1 MTVSTKTAVYALGA
15 ILSMGAGPSLAQT
28 TPAPAADQAA
38 MVEEVVVT
46 GSRIARR
53 DYTSDTPIV
62 TVGQQAVAA
71 SGAVTPEV
79 ALNQLPQVT
88 PSAGAS
94 ASFVARGGQASINLR
109 GIGQQRTL
117 VLVDGRRMQPS
128 GADGSVDLNV
138 IPNALIDNIE
148 VITGGA
154 SATYGSD
161 AIAGVVNLKLKRHF
175 NGAQIDAQYGG
186 NEHGDGATK
195 SLTATLGSDFAEDRG
210 NAFVSLGYSKRNP
223 IRFTDRDWLRGQI
236 LSNGL
241 ESSIVNV
248 VASNLPSQAAV
259 NAVFAKY
266 GVAPGTVSRSS
277 QLSTNQDN
285 TLFTQAGAVN
295 YRGTTSGRYILF
307 GGNVFSVAGDEF
319 VAQTPMTRYNFV
331 GHADYN
337 VSDKVTAFVDGLFT
351 TYKVT
356 TNGPPATAGSSS
368 GKPVTVPVTNPF
380 IPSDLAS
387 ILASRP
393 NPTAPFT
400 ITQAGYAFGNRAEQ
414 DDYDVY
420 QFTGG
425 LRGKLD
431 TADMTWEVYGTLG
444 RSRYL
449 ATERNYQSIDAMN
462 RLLAA
467 PDGGASLC
475 QGGFNPF
482 GVQPLSK
489 SCRDYIVRTA
499 ENLTVLKQQ
508 IVEANLQGHAFNLP
522 AGEARFAVGADYRKN
537 SYDFRPDALIQTGEL
552 ANYLPIFASSG
563 SDEVREVYG
572 ELLVPVLAGLPLVKQ
587 LDVDLGYRYSD
598 YRTVGGVSTYK
609 ADFNWKVVGALG
621 LRGGYARAIRAPSVG
636 ELYAASS
643 QGQLTLGNPG
653 LIGSGDPCDV
663 RGAYRAAGSP
673 IAAQVRALC
682 IAQGVPTNLVD
693 TFQNSNPRTPFVTSG
708 NTALEP
714 ESTDTYSVGAVL
726 RSTSSNPL
734 LSRLSASVDYYS
746 IKLSDAIGQVTNT
759 VAASQCFNAAVN
771 PTFANSNF
779 YCGLLSRQSATG
791 QLALIQN
798 PQLNLGGYKTSGVD
812 VAFDWSAPFEAFGL
826 SEKLGTLSLNAT
838 VNYLIDFKIQTLP
851 GGPTLD
857 YAGSIGNTQID
868 VFATA
873 HPIWKGAASAAWEV
887 GPVRTALQWRY
898 LGGMDN
904 AANVGTGG
912 TAHGVPSVSYFDLDA
927 VWKVRSGLE
936 LRGGVAN
943 LADKAP
949 PVLNDSIIGALQ
961 TEPYTYDIVGRRF
974 YLAVKASF

>member
-1 MTVSTKTAVYALGA
+1 MRISTKTAVYALGA
-15 ILSMGAGPSLAQT
+15 VVSMAASTSLAQT
-28 TPAPAADQAA
+28 APEPASSQASV
-38 MVEEVVVT
+38 VEEVVVT

-62 TVGQQAVAA
+62 TVGVQAIAA

-128 GADGSVDLNV
+128 GPDGSVDLNV
-138 IPNALIDNIE
+138 IPNALIENIE

-175 NGAQIDAQYGG
+175 NGVQVDAQYGG
-186 NEHGDGATK
+186 NEHGDGDTK
-195 SLTATLGSDFAEDRG
+195 SLAATVGADFAQDRG
-210 NAFVSLGYSKRNP
+210 NAFVSVGYSERSP
-223 IRFTDRDWLRGQI
+223 VHFDDRDWLRGQI
-236 LSNGL
+236 LSNAL
-241 ESSIVNV
+241 ESSNVNV
-248 VASNLPSQAAV
+248 VAANLPSQAAV

-266 GVAPGTVSRSS
+266 GIAAGAVSRSAQFS
-277 QLSTNQDN
+277 INPDN
-285 TLFTQAGAVN
+285 TLFTAAGAVN
-295 YRGTTSGRYILF
+295 YRGPIGERYTVFNGTLFSISGH
-307 GGNVFSVAGDEF
+307 EF
-319 VAQTPMTRYNFV
+319 TAQTPMKRYNFV

-337 VSDKVTAFVDGLFT
+337 VSDKVTAFVDGLYT
-351 TYKVT
+351 TYKVQT
-356 TNGPPATAGSSS
+356 GGPPATAGSSS
-368 GKPVTVPVTNPF
+368 GKALTIPVNNPF
-380 IPSDLAS
+380 IPADLAT

-393 NPTAPFT
+393 SPTAPFT
-400 ITQAGYAFGNRAEQ
+400 IVQAGYAFGNRGEQ

-431 TADMTWEVYGTLG
+431 TADMTWEVYGTVG
-444 RSRYL
+444 RTQYL
-449 ATERNYQSIDAMN
+449 ATELNYQSTDAMN
-462 RLLAA
+462 RLLQAA
-467 PDGGASLC
+467 DGGASLC

-482 GVQPLSK
+482 GFQTLSK

-499 ENLTVLKQQ
+499 QNLTVLKQR
-508 IVEANLQGHAFNLP
+508 IVEGAVQGHAFDLP
-522 AGEARFAVGADYRKN
+522 AGEVRFALGADYRKN

-552 ANYLPIFASSG
+552 ANYLPIFPSSG

-572 ELLVPVLAGLPLVKQ
+572 ELLVPVLRDLPLVKQ
-587 LDVDLGYRYSD
+587 FDLDLGYRYSD
-598 YRTVGGVSTYK
+598 YSSVGGASTYK
-609 ADFNWKVVGALG
+609 ADFNWKIASAFG
-621 LRGGYARAIRAPSVG
+621 LRGGYAKAIRAPSVG

-663 RGAYRAAGSP
+663 RGAYRAASST

-682 IAQGVPTNLVD
+682 VAQGVPSNLVD
-693 TFQNSNPRTPFVTSG
+693 SFQNSNPRTPFTTSG
-708 NTALEP
+708 NTALQP
-714 ESTDTYSVGAVL
+714 ESTDTYSVGAVV
-726 RSTSSNPL
+726 RSTFSNPL
-734 LSRLSASVDYYS
+734 VSRLSASVDYYS
-746 IKLSDAIGQVTNT
+746 IKLTDAIGQVTNT
-759 VAASQCFNAAVN
+759 VAASQCFNTAVN
-771 PTFANSNF
+771 PTLSNGNF
-779 YCGLLSRQSATG
+779 YCRLLSRQAGTG

-798 PQLNLGGYKTSGVD
+798 PLLNLGGYKTSGVD
-812 VAFDWSAPFEAFGL
+812 VAVDWSVPFEAFGL
-826 SEKLGTLSLNAT
+826 SDKLGRLSINAT

-851 GGPTLD
+851 SGPTLD
-857 YAGSIGNTQID
+857 YVGSIGNTQID

-873 HPIWKGAASAAWEV
+873 HPTWKGSTTAAWEV
-887 GPVRTALQWRY
+887 GPVRASLQWRY

-912 TAHGVPSVSYFDLDA
+912 TAHGVPAVSYFDFDGL
-927 VWKVRSGLE
+927 WKVRSSLE
-936 LRGGVAN
+936 LRAGVAN
-943 LADKAP
+943 LANKRP

-961 TEPYTYDIVGRRF
+961 TEPYTYDIIGRRF
-974 YLAVKASF
+974 YVAIKANF

>member
-1 MTVSTKTAVYALGA
+1 MQVSTKTAVYALGA
-15 ILSMGAGPSLAQT
+15 LLAMAAGAASAQT
-28 TPAPAADQAA
+28 TRVADPATT
-38 MVEEVVVT
+38 VEEVVVT

-79 ALNQLPQVT
+79 ALNQLPQVS

-138 IPNALIDNIE
+138 IPNALIENIE

-186 NEHGDGATK
+186 NEHGDGETK
-195 SLTATLGSDFAEDRG
+195 ALTATLGSDFAEDRG
-210 NAFVSLGYSKRNP
+210 NAFVSVGYSKRNP
-223 IRFTDRDWLRGQI
+223 VHFTDRDWLRGQI

-248 VASNLPSQAAV
+248 VATNLPTQAAV
-259 NAVFAKY
+259 NGVFAKY
-266 GVAPGTVSRSS
+266 GVAAGAVSRSA
-277 QLSTNQDN
+277 QVSTNQDN

-295 YRGTTSGRYILF
+295 YRGATTGRYILF
-307 GGNVFSVAGDEF
+307 GGNVFSVAGDDF
-319 VAQTPMTRYNFV
+319 IAQTPMTRYNFV
-331 GHADYN
+331 AHADYN
-337 VSDKVTAFVDGLFT
+337 VSDRVTAFVDGLFT
-351 TYKVT
+351 SYKVVT
-356 TNGPPATAGSSS
+356 SGPPATAGSSS
-368 GKPVTVPVTNPF
+368 GKAVTVPVTNPF
-380 IPSDLAS
+380 IPADLAA

-393 NPTAPFT
+393 SPTAPFT
-400 ITQAGYAFGNRAEQ
+400 ITQAGYAFGDRTEQ

-431 TADMTWEVYGTLG
+431 AADMTWEIYGTIG
-444 RSRYL
+444 QTRYL
-449 ATERNYQSIDAMN
+449 ATELNYQSIDAMN
-462 RLLAA
+462 RLLQAA
-467 PDGGASLC
+467 DGGASLC

-482 GVQPLSK
+482 GVRPLSQ

-499 ENLTVLKQQ
+499 ENLTVLKQR
-508 IVEANLQGHAFNLP
+508 IVEATVQGHALDLP
-522 AGEARFAVGADYRKN
+522 AGEARFAIGADYRKN
-537 SYDFRPDALIQTGEL
+537 SYDFRPDALIRTGEL
-552 ANYLPIFASSG
+552 ANYLPIFPSAG
-563 SDEVREVYG
+563 SDEVREIYG
-572 ELLVPVLAGLPLVKQ
+572 ELLVPVLSGLPLIKQ
-587 LDVDLGYRYSD
+587 FDLDLGYRYSD
-598 YRTVGGVSTYK
+598 YRTVGGVGTYK
-609 ADFNWKVVGALG
+609 ADFNWKVLGGLG

-643 QGQLTLGNPG
+643 QGQLALGSPG

-693 TFQNSNPRTPFVTSG
+693 AFQNSNPRTPFMTAG

-714 ESTDTYSVGAVL
+714 EKTDTYSVGAVL

-746 IKLSDAIGQVTNT
+746 IKLADAIGLVTNT
-759 VAASQCFNAAVN
+759 VAASQCFNTATN
-771 PTFANSNF
+771 PSLSNGNF
-779 YCGLLSRQSATG
+779 YCGLLSRQAGTG

-798 PQLNLGGYKTSGVD
+798 PELNLGGYKTSGVD
-812 VAFDWSAPFEAFGL
+812 VALDWSAPFEAFGL
-826 SEKLGTLSLNAT
+826 SSKLGTLSLNAT
-838 VNYLIDFKIQTLP
+838 VNYLLDFKIQTLP
-851 GGPTLD
+851 GGPSLD

-873 HPIWKGAASAAWEV
+873 HPTWKGSASAAWEV
-887 GPVRTALQWRY
+887 GPVRTSLQWRY
-898 LGGMDN
+898 LGAMDN

-912 TAHGVPSVSYFDLDA
+912 TAHGVPAVSYFDLDA
-927 VWKVRSGLE
+927 LWKVRSGLE
-936 LRGGVAN
+936 LRAGVAN
-943 LADKAP
+943 LADKTP
-949 PVLNDSIIGALQ
+949 PVLNDSIVGALQ
-961 TEPYTYDIVGRRF
+961 AEPYTYDIIGRRF
-974 YLAVKASF
+974 YVAMKASF